1 MSSEFPLSSPLL
13 KSFPFTALTVY
24 ASVKAGLLYAS
35 LLFLFTLFHYLNTV
49 YQNKVILYSYLFIVL
64 INLCVIFY
72 VLINSTEYFIKRIII
87 GILVLIAILCLF
99 YKETDGYLVLMGISF
114 LYTIQDRDINTIM
127 RTLYYD

>member
-1 MSSEFPLSSPLL
+1 MSGESSLFNPLF
-13 KSFPFTALTVY
+13 KSFPLTVLTLY

-35 LLFLFTLFHYLNTV
+35 LLFLFTLFNYLNTV

-87 GILVLIAILCLF
+87 GILVLIAILCLY

-114 LYTIQDRDINTIM
+114 LYTILDRDINTIM